1 MSEMNSR
8 LLRKLL
14 LIIVLIIALAVSIVW
29 LAIDLFAANY
39 FSFLM
44 ERYNLPKDEV
54 QQIFLDAA
62 HRYIIWAGFVAM
74 TLAVSLGFLLIRR
87 ILGPLYQMGVITGK
101 IAQGDYTER
110 VRITSTDEIG
120 ELAKSFNG
128 MTDSLQRFEQLRE
141 TMVANVA
148 HELRAPLT
156 NMRGY
161 LEALSDGILP
171 PSRKTF
177 ELLHEETLRLATL
190 SDDLLTLSSADAA
203 RSTLKPKQISLRE
216 HILHALDLFRIQF
229 AAKEIAVNTEFPD
242 GADEVLADP
251 DKLGQVVHNLLQ
263 NVWQYTPRGGQ
274 IRISV
279 EPSPGWMRVTFANT
293 GGGIAEEDVP
303 FIFERFY
310 RGEKSRSREYG
321 GAGIGLAIVKELI
334 EAHGGQIGV
343 ESSAA
348 ETRIWFALPR

>member
-1 MSEMNSR
+1 MNSR

-14 LIIVLIIALAVSIVW
+14 LIIVLGIALSILIVW
-29 LAIDLFAANY
+29 LAIDLFAAAY

-44 ERYNLPKDEV
+44 EKYNLPKDEV
-54 QQIFLDAA
+54 QHIFLDAA

-101 IAQGDYTER
+101 VAQGDYTER
-110 VRITSTDEIG
+110 VRVISSDEIG
-120 ELAKSFNG
+120 ELAKSFNQ

-141 TMVANVA
+141 TMVANVS

-177 ELLHEETLRLATL
+177 ELLHEETLRLTAL
-190 SDDLLTLSSADAA
+190 SNDLLTLSSADAA
-203 RSTLKPKQISLRE
+203 RSTLKPKKIDLRE
-216 HILHALDLFRIQF
+216 FIPHTLDLFRVQF
-229 AAKEIAVNTEFPD
+229 AANEITVETEFLE

-274 IRISV
+274 VRVSV
-279 EPSPGWMRVTFANT
+279 EPSPRWVRVTFANP
-293 GGGIAEEDVP
+293 GDGIAEEELP

-310 RGEKSRSREYG
+310 RAEKSRSREYG

-334 EAHGGQIGV
+334 EAHGGQIGA
-343 ESSAA
+343 ESSGG
-348 ETRIWFALPR
+348 ETRVWFTLPR